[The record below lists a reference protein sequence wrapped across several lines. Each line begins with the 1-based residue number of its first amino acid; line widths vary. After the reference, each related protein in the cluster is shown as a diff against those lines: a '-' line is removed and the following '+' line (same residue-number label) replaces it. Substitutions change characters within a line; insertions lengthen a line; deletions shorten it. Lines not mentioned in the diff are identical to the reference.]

1 MDEKKIWAS
10 LKQSGETLAVPDG
23 LLPEKIEER
32 LRAEKKRRGE
42 THRRIRS
49 ILAAAACVV
58 LCGAGLFL
66 AASLAGDRNRGSDS
80 SAPEMA
86 GANENFAAAPE
97 KSGTAAA
104 PESTGEDM
112 EPGTES
118 GSLPSEGI
126 AAAEGNSGTFRMA
139 ESYGEL
145 YDLLEKGTDTEEGYR
160 QTAAAEGFTYALTE
174 IALTRPEGSRA
185 DLLGREG
192 LKEWFPQVNGGPV
205 PLEDCLLLW
214 DGGPEVYLLTVS
226 GEQDSNT
233 FTDVKL
239 IFAGGTEVSLE
250 GQEAVFRCVLGENA
264 GKIAKL
270 SINAGKISYAGE

>member
-145 YDLLEKGTDTEEGYR
+145 
-160 QTAAAEGFTYALTE
+160 
-174 IALTRPEGSRA
+174 
-185 DLLGREG
+185 

-214 DGGPEVYLLTVS
+214 GGGPEVYLLTVS
-226 GEQDSNT
+226 GEQDSHT

-250 GQEAVFRCVLGENA
+250 GQEAVFRCVSGGNA

>member
-1 MDEKKIWAS
+1 
-10 LKQSGETLAVPDG
+10 
-23 LLPEKIEER
+23 
-32 LRAEKKRRGE
+32 
-42 THRRIRS
+42 
-49 ILAAAACVV
+49 
-58 LCGAGLFL
+58 
-66 AASLAGDRNRGSDS
+66 
-80 SAPEMA
+80 MA
-86 GANENFAAAPE
+86 
-97 KSGTAAA
+97 
-104 PESTGEDM
+104 
-112 EPGTES
+112 PGTES

-126 AAAEGNSGTFRMA
+126 AAAEGNSGTFRLA

-214 DGGPEVYLLTVS
+214 GGGPEVYLLTVS
-226 GEQDSNT
+226 GEQDSHT
-233 FTDVKL
+233 FADVKL
-239 IFAGGTEVSLE
+239 IFAGGTEISLE
-250 GQEAVFRCVLGENA
+250 GQEAVFRCVSGENA

-270 SINAGKISYAGE
+270 SMNAGKISYAGE

>member
-1 MDEKKIWAS
+1 MDEKKNLGIAEAVR
-10 LKQSGETLAVPDG
+10 ETLAVPDG

-174 IALTRPEGSRA
+174 IALTRPEG
-185 DLLGREG
+185 
-192 LKEWFPQVNGGPV
+192 KPGGPAGPGRLKRV
-205 PLEDCLLLW
+205 VSPGKRAGRCLWKTVCCSGAEDLR
-214 DGGPEVYLLTVS
+214 VYLLTVS
-226 GEQDSNT
+226 GEQDSHT

-239 IFAGGTEVSLE
+239 NFAGGTEVSLE
-250 GQEAVFRCVLGENA
+250 GQEAVFRCVLGEKMQ
-264 GKIAKL
+264 GKL
-270 SINAGKISYAGE
+270 QNFR